1 MRAAVTANLRACLEV
16 ALSTN
21 SGRYPSLQGFLHELA
36 NMQRATAE
44 EAPDL
49 GAIAED
55 LDAVRILTVHG
66 AKGLEAP
73 VVWLVDAHAGATRT
87 DSYDVLVDW
96 PPESDAPVHFS
107 LFSRKDERGTS
118 RALLFEQEAALAAR
132 EHINLLYVAMTRAQ
146 QVLIVSGC
154 DAQERGESWY
164 ARIEQALDTRAAAS
178 TIPMT
183 PEPGFSAIESAP
195 PESEL
200 EGFSA
205 LQIPLDVGQR
215 DDDLRDPRRRS
226 GTLVHALLEKCVAPS
241 AMDNRDLLRRTLNVS
256 EAEFDAL
263 WRSARSI
270 IEEPSLSRFF
280 NPDQYLHAFNEL
292 AYVSADGEL
301 RRIDRVVEFPEEIW
315 VLDYKTGEAA
325 ASVDPARAARP
336 FLKQLEAYRLAVSEL
351 MPGKPVRSAL
361 VFPGGLFYET

>member
-1 MRAAVTANLRACLEV
+1 
-16 ALSTN
+16 
-21 SGRYPSLQGFLHELA
+21 
-36 NMQRATAE
+36 MQRATSE

-73 VVWLVDAHAGATRT
+73 VVWLVDANASATRT

-96 PPESDAPVHFS
+96 PPEADAPAHFS
-107 LFSRKDERGTS
+107 LFSRKDERGAS
-118 RALLFEQEAALAAR
+118 RALLFEQDAALAAR
-132 EHINLLYVAMTRAQ
+132 EDVNLLYVAMTRAQ

-154 DAQERGESWY
+154 DALERGESWY
-164 ARIEQALDTRAAAS
+164 AKIEQALDTSAAAAK
-178 TIPMT
+178 IPMM
-183 PEPGFSAIESAP
+183 PEPRLAAVESAS
-195 PESEL
+195 PEAEL
-200 EGFSA
+200 EGFAA
-205 LQIPLDVGQR
+205 LQKPLNVGQR
-215 DDDLRDPRRRS
+215 GDDLRDPRRRS

-241 AMDNRDLLRRTLNVS
+241 AIDDRNFLRRMLSVS

-263 WRSARSI
+263 WRSAHSI

-280 NPDQYLHAFNEL
+280 NPDHYLHAFSEL
-292 AYVSADGEL
+292 PYVSADGEL

-325 ASVDPARAARP
+325 ASADLARAARP
-336 FLKQLEAYRLAVSEL
+336 YRKQLESYRLAVSEL